1 MVMTDTELAYAIQQ
15 ITGWVV
21 FAFFMTTLAVAL
33 RVTWRRFI

>member
-1 MVMTDTELAYAIQQ
+1 MTDYELAYALNEV
-15 ITGWVV
+15 TAWVV